1 MELALGRLKSSP
13 FPPEVL
19 EGLREE
25 WFGCVEAALGVRSL
39 ELREVPPN
47 QPFYLH
53 AISSTAR
60 LLEDPDWE
68 AIACQQDSYVTG
80 VAIGFDEPAPHL
92 PQVYEFKFKSGK
104 LDDSEDE
111 WHRDNYSSAKQTV
124 EQLEQKFKEEEALG
138 RMAPSTLPV
147 LEQKYGKDRV
157 RIASLGSLLKPDGSA
172 RPLHDGTHG
181 VRVNNSIRMLNQQ
194 ANPGPREVVHLV
206 RSARQS
212 QEATFC
218 LTGDVTAAHR
228 LFLVK
233 ENDWP
238 LLCCRLRDDSPVI
251 WYNKVGTFGISSS
264 AFLWSRLFGVIGRCA
279 ARFLLTIWFY
289 HLVYVDDVHANFA
302 GKDKFHHL
310 LMWLAC
316 FEMFGT
322 PFAYKK
328 FRGGL
333 TSAFVGYELS
343 YPDQRVGISE
353 SRGQWLLKWIEE
365 VRASRFVVSV
375 RRFAE
380 FLGRLGFVSRLLV
393 WLKAHLAPLYS
404 WRAAV
409 SVSAV
414 ARLPDTVILTLEYL
428 SLTFKDMSFK
438 VAAARTLRREGV
450 AFRTDAKCADGYV
463 VLGGWECSGTT
474 KDSRWFSLRLTPDE
488 APYLFDPEG
497 HSQWASASAELLA
510 TLAAL
515 HAFGHL
521 EGSAQRRIMT
531 VEVLAQ
537 TDNKANEGLAKK
549 GSTTR
554 WPLLMINMQLSHLL
568 MKASLKLT
576 LGWRPRDQNQEADAL
591 TNEVFDLFDDRRRI
605 CLQYSDLPLS
615 FLHSLYK
622 ARLVQTSSRQAD
634 AVLDAAIGKPRF
646 KGKRKRE
653 KSPW

>member
-1 MELALGRLKSSP
+1 AS
-13 FPPEVL
+13 
-19 EGLREE
+19 
-25 WFGCVEAALGVRSL
+25 LGVRSS
-39 ELREVPPN
+39 ELREIPPN

-68 AIACQQDSYVTG
+68 AIACQKDSYVTG
-80 VAIGFDEPAPHL
+80 VAIGFDEPVPHL
-92 PQVYEFKFKSGK
+92 PQVYEFKVKSRK

-111 WHRDNYSSAKQTV
+111 WHRDNYSSAKQTI

-147 LEQKYGKDRV
+147 LEQRYGKDRV

-181 VRVNNSIRMLNQQ
+181 VRVNNGIRMLNQQ

-206 RSARQS
+206 RSAKQS

-228 LFLVK
+228 LFLVR
-233 ENDWP
+233 ESDWP
-238 LLCCRLRDDSPVI
+238 
-251 WYNKVGTFGISSS
+251 
-264 AFLWSRLFGVIGRCA
+264 CA

-302 GKDKFHHL
+302 GRDKFHHL

-365 VRASRFVVSV
+365 ARASRFVVSV

-438 VAAARTLRREGV
+438 VAAARTIRREGV

-463 VLGGWECSGTT
+463 VLGGWECSGAT
-474 KDSRWFSLRLTPDE
+474 KDSRWFSIRLTPDE

-521 EGSAQRRIMT
+521 EGNAQRRIMT

-537 TDNKANEGLAKK
+537 TDNKANE
-549 GSTTR
+549 
-554 WPLLMINMQLSHLL
+554 
-568 MKASLKLT
+568 
-576 LGWRPRDQNQEADAL
+576 
-591 TNEVFDLFDDRRRI
+591 
-605 CLQYSDLPLS
+605 
-615 FLHSLYK
+615 
-622 ARLVQTSSRQAD
+622 
-634 AVLDAAIGKPRF
+634 
-646 KGKRKRE
+646 
-653 KSPW
+653 

>member
-1 MELALGRLKSSP
+1 
-13 FPPEVL
+13 
-19 EGLREE
+19 
-25 WFGCVEAALGVRSL
+25 
-39 ELREVPPN
+39 
-47 QPFYLH
+47 
-53 AISSTAR
+53 
-60 LLEDPDWE
+60 DPDWE

-92 PQVYEFKFKSGK
+92 PQVYEFKFKSRK

-157 RIASLGSLLKPDGSA
+157 RIASLGSLLKPDG
-172 RPLHDGTHG
+172 
-181 VRVNNSIRMLNQQ
+181 
-194 ANPGPREVVHLV
+194 
-206 RSARQS
+206 
-212 QEATFC
+212 
-218 LTGDVTAAHR
+218 
-228 LFLVK
+228 
-233 ENDWP
+233 
-238 LLCCRLRDDSPVI
+238 
-251 WYNKVGTFGISSS
+251 
-264 AFLWSRLFGVIGRCA
+264 CA

-353 SRGQWLLKWIEE
+353 SRGQWLLKC
-365 VRASRFVVSV
+365 
-375 RRFAE
+375 
-380 FLGRLGFVSRLLV
+380 
-393 WLKAHLAPLYS
+393 
-404 WRAAV
+404 
-409 SVSAV
+409 VSAV